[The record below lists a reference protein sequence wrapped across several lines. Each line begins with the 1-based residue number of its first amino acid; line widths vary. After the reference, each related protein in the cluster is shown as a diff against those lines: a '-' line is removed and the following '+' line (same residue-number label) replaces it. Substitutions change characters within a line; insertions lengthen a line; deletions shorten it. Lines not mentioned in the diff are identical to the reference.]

1 MANQLREMVGMAS
14 SLRALQADLLELKD
28 RSVQD
33 LTQSPVTAS
42 GSDFF
47 VLIPEATATGAF
59 STTQKISSLMV
70 LVKDLKPEEKK
81 TRSSVTVRFLAQV
94 EGHSVCI
101 AAQSLVKDGAAV
113 LTIPCC
119 GLKSIVELEFDG
131 AASVIVWGI

>member
-14 SLRALQADLLELKD
+14 SLRALQADLVELKG
-28 RSVQD
+28 RGVQD

-47 VLIPEATATGAF
+47 VLIPEATATGSF
-59 STTQKISSLMV
+59 SIAQKLSSLII

-81 TRSSVTVRFLAQV
+81 TRASVTVRFLAQV
-94 EGHSVCI
+94 EGHSICI
-101 AAQSLVKDGAAV
+101 AAQALVKDGAAV

-119 GLKSIVELEFDG
+119 GLRSTVELEFDG